1 MTLQIRLKVWV
12 LPIIGTILFFSCII
26 TMVTA
31 PNYYDYEEND
41 VFVQVW
47 VTKDKDHATVR
58 TTTNDRKKTTKKYAV
73 ISATE
78 GDADILGSFS
88 NGKYHLAKNGNLRLD
103 NNIEIPAQRSMR
115 YSVAAATLIVS
126 IALGVC
132 IAFSA
137 K

>member
-1 MTLQIRLKVWV
+1 MTLQTRLKVWV
-12 LPIIGTILFFSCII
+12 LPIIGTILFFSCIL

-31 PNYYDYEEND
+31 PSYYDYEEND

-47 VTKDKDHATVR
+47 VAKDKDHATVR
-58 TTTNDRKKTTKKYAV
+58 TTTDNKKKTTKKYAV

-78 GDADILGSFS
+78 GDTDIVGSFS
-88 NGKYHLAKNGNLRLD
+88 NGKYTVVKNGNLRLD
-103 NNIEIPAQRSMR
+103 NGIEITKQPSLR
-115 YSVAAATLIVS
+115 YGVAAATLIVS